1 MKPDKKNAIQQP
13 AAPKPTATKTPGAPD
28 TLRINLAIGTLT
40 LLISIFILYIIGH
53 FVYTSYS
60 PDVKAIVDQV
70 SPLSI
75 WPANTFYPEPVERLQ
90 FQLTV
95 VLAPLIILGIFTLV
109 NKKRALL
116 SSSIAAFINWAGVA
130 IFILFLT
137 NLLKQNLLYVQDG
150 TTATMFA
157 NNLVSVINP
166 GVMIVVYAAMAY
178 MLLLY
183 IKLPDAPVKKIVSN
197 IVAYGIA
204 SLIIIDIVLYNVFH
218 LAAQEWGRFM
228 ETNAVYYSVTQVY
241 AGKSLL
247 VNLNAQYG
255 LYAWV
260 LNPIFKIIGLST
272 YKFTFVMALMNGA
285 AFLFVFLG
293 MKRILKNDLLTLLG
307 FLCLVLWQYW
317 LPRLPFE
324 TTAHYYYQYMPL
336 RFFFPALVFFLVAY
350 YNNGTAK
357 TKKIILPIMAISSS
371 VALLWNLD
379 SGLFVFAAALISLL
393 LPALGA
399 RSIKEAIQKAKMP
412 AAWMIGSLAFIIF
425 LFFITTKVH
434 SSMWPDIS
442 SFSKFQNIFY
452 ISGYFMLPMSFFH
465 FWNLPAIVY
474 LISCIYC
481 VYHLRKDDTGDN
493 PILAFLFILGCGL
506 FTYFQGRSY
515 DYAVDVVMY
524 PALII
529 LTIFCRKLANYIKT
543 QGKLKLHESVALFLI
558 PFIFIADGALSML
571 YYTPSI
577 QSFAESNAFDEHK
590 QQEDALAVRM
600 NFIKNNIPAKDT
612 VLILAKDFDSY
623 YYASGDYYNP
633 LNMAGSTEMFFRSE
647 LDSVVSLI
655 KRTNHPI
662 LYDASHPW
670 QTQAIAVNVADS
682 IAKALAESTTIVKE
696 TPDRTMVLLKHDP
709 HPLPNRLKTDTHTIC
724 YKNYGDFNK
733 LIALDPVLNLPAN
746 FTIEFFATIDPRM
759 QAKGALLF
767 SNMSPTAKCT
777 GFIMVQN
784 GDDPMQYAFAYG
796 NGATWSPALSVK
808 LSATGENHVVIHV
821 QNNMLSATVND
832 QPFGPTNTNMQ
843 MRNSNSA
850 FYLNS
855 ALPGKIDEIKVSD
868 E

>member
-1 MKPDKKNAIQQP
+1 
-13 AAPKPTATKTPGAPD
+13 
-28 TLRINLAIGTLT
+28 
-40 LLISIFILYIIGH
+40 
-53 FVYTSYS
+53 
-60 PDVKAIVDQV
+60 
-70 SPLSI
+70 
-75 WPANTFYPEPVERLQ
+75 VERLQ
-90 FQLTV
+90 FQLT
-95 VLAPLIILGIFTLV
+95 LILTPLVIFGVYTLV
-109 NKKRALL
+109 NKKRTLL
-116 SSSIAAFINWAGVA
+116 TSSIASIINWSGVA
-130 IFILFLT
+130 IFILFLS
-137 NLLKQNLLYVQDG
+137 NMLKQPLLYTQD
-150 TTATMFA
+150 ATNASLFT
-157 NNLVSVINP
+157 NNVISIFNP
-166 GVMIVVYAAMAY
+166 AVMIIVYAALAY
-178 MLLLY
+178 LFLQYCRMDNS
-183 IKLPDAPVKKIVSN
+183 ITKKVVSN
-197 IVAYGIA
+197 VIAYSIAGIVIT
-204 SLIIIDIVLYNVFH
+204 DIMLYNVFH

-228 ETNAVYYSVTQVY
+228 ETNAIYYSVTQVY

-255 LYAWV
+255 LYAWI
-260 LNPIFKIIGLST
+260 LNPLFKVIGLTT
-272 YKFTFVMALMNGA
+272 YKFSIVMSVMNGSA
-285 AFLFVFLG
+285 LLFIFLG
-293 MKRILKNDLLTLLG
+293 MKRIIKNDVLTLLG
-307 FLCLVLWQYW
+307 FLCMVFWQYW
-317 LPRLPFE
+317 QTKIPFE

-336 RFFFPALVFFLVAY
+336 RFFFPALVFFLVVCY
-350 YNNGTAK
+350 HQGTGK
-357 TKKIILPIMAISSS
+357 TRNIVLPILAFCSSLS
-371 VALLWNLD
+371 VLWNMD
-379 SGLFVFAAALISLL
+379 SGLFVYGAAFISLM

-399 RSIKEAIQKAKMP
+399 PSIKEAVQKAVKP
-412 AAWMIGSLAFIIF
+412 AAWMIGALVAVIMLF
-425 LFFITTKVH
+425 LIATKVH
-434 SSMWPDIS
+434 SGSWPDMNN
-442 SFSKFQNIFY
+442 FSKFQKIFY
-452 ISGYFMLPMSFFH
+452 ISGYFMLPMAFIH
-465 FWNLPAIVY
+465 FWNLPALVY
-474 LISCIYC
+474 FICCIYC
-481 VYHLRKDDTGDN
+481 VYHLRKSETNDN
-493 PILAFLFILGCGL
+493 PVLAYLFILGCGL

-515 DYAVDVVMY
+515 DSSIDVVMY
-524 PALII
+524 PAIII
-529 LTIFCRKLANYIKT
+529 LTILCGKLASYINGK
-543 QGKLKLHESVALFLI
+543 GKLKLHESVAMFLI
-558 PFIFIADGALSML
+558 PFIFIADGASSML

-612 VLILAKDFDSY
+612 VLILAKDYESY
-623 YYASGDYYNP
+623 YYAGGDYYNP

-655 KRTNHPI
+655 QRTNYPI

-777 GFIMVQN
+777 GFLMVQN
-784 GDDPMQYAFAYG
+784 GDDPMQFAFAYG
-796 NGATWSPALSVK
+796 NGSTWSPALSMK
-808 LSATGENHVVIHV
+808 LSATAENHVVIHV

>member
-1 MKPDKKNAIQQP
+1 MKPDKKNPVRNSVPPSPFAGQL
-13 AAPKPTATKTPGAPD
+13 PTAPD

-40 LLISIFILYIIGH
+40 LLISIFILYLIGH
-53 FVYTSYS
+53 FVYTGYT

-70 SPLSI
+70 SPLSV

-90 FQLTV
+90 FQLT
-95 VLAPLIILGIFTLV
+95 LICAPLIIWGIFTLI
-109 NKKRALL
+109 NRKRNLISSTVALT
-116 SSSIAAFINWAGVA
+116 INWVGMAV
-130 IFILFLT
+130 FILFLS
-137 NLLKQNLLYVQDG
+137 NLLKQPLLYIQD
-150 TTATMFA
+150 ATNASLFA
-157 NNLVSVINP
+157 NNLLSLFNP
-166 GVMIVVYAAMAY
+166 AVMIVVYAAMAY
-178 MLLLY
+178 LLLLY
-183 IKLPDAPVKKIVSN
+183 MKLNDSPVKKIASN
-197 IVAYGIA
+197 IAAYGFA
-204 SLIIIDIVLYNVFH
+204 SIIIIDIMLYNVFQ

-228 ETNAVYYSVTQVY
+228 ETNALYYSVTQVY

-255 LYAWV
+255 LYAWM
-260 LNPIFKIIGLST
+260 LNPVFKIIGLST
-272 YKFTFVMALMNGA
+272 YKFSMVMSVMNGSA
-285 AFLFVFLG
+285 LLLVFLG
-293 MKRILKNDLLTLLG
+293 MKRVIKNDILTIMG
-307 FLCLVLWQYW
+307 FLCLVFWQYW
-317 LPRLPFE
+317 QPRLPFE

-336 RFFFPALVFFLVAY
+336 RFFFPALAFFLVVCY
-350 YNNGTAK
+350 HQGSG
-357 TKKIILPIMAISSS
+357 KIRNIVLPILALCSSLS
-371 VALLWNLD
+371 VLWNMD
-379 SGLFVFAAALISLL
+379 SGLFVYGATFISLL

-399 RSIKEAIQKAKMP
+399 ASIKAATQKAVKP
-412 AAWMIGSLAFIIF
+412 AAWMIGALVAVIILF
-425 LFFITTKVH
+425 LVATKMH
-434 SSMWPDIS
+434 SGSWPDMN
-442 SFSKFQNIFY
+442 SFSKFQKIFY
-452 ISGYFMLPMSFFH
+452 ISGYFMLPMAFIH

-474 LISCIYC
+474 FICCIYC
-481 VYHLRKDDTGDN
+481 VYHLRRSETNDN
-493 PILAFLFILGCGL
+493 PVLAYLFILGCGL

-515 DYAVDVVMY
+515 DSSIDVVMY
-524 PALII
+524 PAII
-529 LTIFCRKLANYIKT
+529 IITILCGKLATYINGK
-543 QGKLKLHESVALFLI
+543 GKLKLHESVALFLI
-558 PFIFIADGALSML
+558 PFIFIADGASSML

-577 QSFAESNAFDEHK
+577 QSFAESNAFDDHK

-600 NFIKNNIPAKDT
+600 NFIKTNLPAKDT
-612 VLILAKDFDSY
+612 VLILAKDFESY

-670 QTQAIAVNVADS
+670 QTEAIAVNVADS
-682 IAKALAESTTIVKE
+682 IAKALAVSTTIVKE

-709 HPLPNRLKTDTHTIC
+709 HPLPDRLKTDVHTIC

-777 GFIMVQN
+777 GFLMVQN

-796 NGATWSPALSVK
+796 NGSTWSPPLLMK
-808 LSATGENHVVIHV
+808 LSAATENHVVIHV

-855 ALPGKIDEIKVSD
+855 ALPGKIDEIKVSN